1 MLDLCPK
8 CQSSSISLYRHKMDD
23 TTCIQSVVC
32 NDCSFHYKVEWIVVT
47 TNSIP
52 LRPPI
57 SEFNEQRSIS
67 DAIARTHTTNLEMER
82 QLL

>member
-8 CQSSSISLYRHKMDD
+8 CQSTSISLYRHKMDD
-23 TTCIQSVVC
+23 TTCIQSVIC

-47 TNSIP
+47 ANSIA
-52 LRPPI
+52 LKPPI
-57 SEFNEQRSIS
+57 SEFNEKRSIS
-67 DAIARTHTTNLEMER
+67 DAINKIHTTNLEMER

>member
-8 CQSSSISLYRHKMDD
+8 CKSTSISLYRHKMDD

-32 NDCSFHYKVEWIVVT
+32 NDCCFHYEVEWIVIT
-47 TNSIP
+47 ANSIA
-52 LRPPI
+52 LKTPI

-67 DAIARTHTTNLEMER
+67 DAIDKIHTTNLEMER

>member
-8 CQSSSISLYRHKMDD
+8 CQSTSISLYRHKMDD

-32 NDCSFHYKVEWIVVT
+32 NDCCFHYEVEWIVIT
-47 TNSIP
+47 ANSIA
-52 LRPPI
+52 LKTPI
-57 SEFNEQRSIS
+57 SEFNKQQSIS
-67 DAIARTHTTNLEMER
+67 DAIDKIHTTNLEMER

>member
-23 TTCIQSVVC
+23 TTCIQSVIC
-32 NDCSFHYKVEWIVVT
+32 NDCSFHYNVEWIVVT
-47 TNSIP
+47 ANTIA
-52 LRPPI
+52 LKPPI
-57 SEFNEQRSIS
+57 SEFDGQGSLSNPM
-67 DAIARTHTTNLEMER
+67 DKTHNTKLEMEG

>member
-8 CQSSSISLYRHKMDD
+8 CQSTSISLYRHKMDD
-23 TTCIQSVVC
+23 TTCIQSVIC
-32 NDCSFHYKVEWIVVT
+32 NDCSYHYRVEWIVVT
-47 TNSIP
+47 ANSIAEKLP
-52 LRPPI
+52 N

-67 DAIARTHTTNLEMER
+67 DAIAKTHTTNLEMER

>member
-8 CQSSSISLYRHKMDD
+8 CRSTSISLYRHKMDD
-23 TTCIQSVVC
+23 TTCIQSVIC

-47 TNSIP
+47 ANSIA
-52 LRPPI
+52 LKPPI
-57 SEFNEQRSIS
+57 SEFNEKRSIS
-67 DAIARTHTTNLEMER
+67 DAIDKIHTTNLEMER

>member
-8 CQSSSISLYRHKMDD
+8 CQSTSISLYRHKMDD
-23 TTCIQSVVC
+23 TTCIQSVIC
-32 NDCSFHYKVEWIVVT
+32 NDCSYHYKVEWIVVT
-47 TNSIP
+47 ANSID
-52 LRPPI
+52 LKPPN

-67 DAIARTHTTNLEMER
+67 HAIAKTHTTNLEMDR

>member
-8 CQSSSISLYRHKMDD
+8 CQSTSISLYRHKMDD
-23 TTCIQSVVC
+23 TTCIQSVIC

-47 TNSIP
+47 ANSIAVK
-52 LRPPI
+52 PPI

-67 DAIARTHTTNLEMER
+67 DPIDKIHTTNLEMER

>member
-23 TTCIQSVVC
+23 TTCIQSVIC
-32 NDCSFHYKVEWIVVT
+32 NDCSYHYKVEWIVVT
-47 TNSIP
+47 ANSIA
-52 LRPPI
+52 LKPPY
-57 SEFNEQRSIS
+57 SEFNEQRSSS
-67 DAIARTHTTNLEMER
+67 DAITKTHNTNLEMER

>member
-8 CQSSSISLYRHKMDD
+8 CQSTSISLYRHKMDD
-23 TTCIQSVVC
+23 TTCIQSVIC
-32 NDCSFHYKVEWIVVT
+32 NDCSFQYKVEWIVVT
-47 TNSIP
+47 VNSIE
-52 LRPPI
+52 LKPPI

-67 DAIARTHTTNLEMER
+67 DAINKIHTTNLEMER

>member
-8 CQSSSISLYRHKMDD
+8 CQSTSISLYRHKMDD
-23 TTCIQSVVC
+23 TTCIQSVIC

-47 TNSIP
+47 ANSIA
-52 LRPPI
+52 LKPPI
-57 SEFNEQRSIS
+57 SEFNEKRSIS
-67 DAIARTHTTNLEMER
+67 DAIDKIHTINMEMER

>member
-8 CQSSSISLYRHKMDD
+8 CQSISISLYRHKIDA

-67 DAIARTHTTNLEMER
+67 DAIAKTHTTNLEMER

>member
-8 CQSSSISLYRHKMDD
+8 CQSTSISLYRHKMDD

-47 TNSIP
+47 ANSIAVK
-52 LRPPI
+52 PPT
-57 SEFNEQRSIS
+57 SEFNEKRSIS
-67 DAIARTHTTNLEMER
+67 DAIDKIHTTNLEMER